1 MGETA
6 ETLARQYAISRDEQD
21 AFALR
26 SQQRAESATREGR
39 FKSESIPVR
48 IKDKKGNEAA
58 FELDEHVRFGA

>member
-48 IKDKKGNEAA
+48 IKDKKGN
-58 FELDEHVRFGA
+58 